1 MNLLKLLC
9 KQRDNVIVLPEEKKV
24 LSPHQQEIYDTV
36 TYSLNNHKI
45 IRQGYHNILTR
56 KLGVMGN
63 GKTTVI
69 AVYFFSSHFD
79 YLLSTVLFGLDEDN
93 FYLLNDKKYYYY
105 SNDQY
110 KYNGVIADNITN
122 EITFSKLKS
131 MYWHT
136 EKWYDLCNDT
146 ISRRYTSSYVEYKP
160 KVYTVLQRFLIE
172 EILNEIKDYDKIVI
186 DEFLYIDRNTK
197 TVYNSK
203 DDVNIKYDTKN
214 ELNEKLN
221 SMCLEHIRETKQFPK
236 LRPFMSM
243 YEEFND
249 KRLADRLKNAQK
261 LREFKERSIYVE
273 KDKIEYTHSKSWNDY
288 INQVQDDIHRINY
301 TSIDKDL
308 YDLLYDD

>member
-24 LSPHQQEIYDTV
+24 LSSHQQEIYDTV
-36 TYSLNNHKI
+36 TYSLDNHKI
-45 IRQGYHNILTR
+45 IRQGYHNILAR

-63 GKTTVI
+63 GKTNVI

-136 EKWYDLCNDT
+136 EKWYDVCNDT
-146 ISRRYTSSYVEYKP
+146 ITRRYTSSYNEYNP

-172 EILNEIKDYDKIVI
+172 EILNEIKDYDKVVI

-203 DDVNIKYDTKN
+203 NDVNIKYDTKN

-249 KRLADRLKNAQK
+249 KRLDAN
-261 LREFKERSIYVE
+261 LRTNKILSEFKKRSIYVE
-273 KDKIEYTHSKSWNDY
+273 KEYLEYDKSEQIT
-288 INQVQDDIHRINY
+288 
-301 TSIDKDL
+301 DKDL
-308 YDLLYDD
+308 YDLLHDD